1 VNPPSW
7 VAYIPIVVV
16 ALFLNVADVYF
27 LQQDSL
33 PRFHRAVSF
42 WLYVTGHVLIAL
54 ATGFLLY
61 VKAKMPVE
69 DWPIVTMLSALSGF
83 SILQSFTLKFGDK
96 GVDARELFDAWK
108 RRVIEDVAKSNTSR
122 KRADQ
127 LKTAQLLAKKSAGNT
142 SALELA
148 IGQLAPALQQDPQKL
163 LDQMKATSTRPEML
177 MAQWIVS
184 VDLEFAQ
191 NLARDI

>member
-1 VNPPSW
+1 
-7 VAYIPIVVV
+7 
-16 ALFLNVADVYF
+16 
-27 LQQDSL
+27 
-33 PRFHRAVSF
+33 
-42 WLYVTGHVLIAL
+42 
-54 ATGFLLY
+54 
-61 VKAKMPVE
+61 
-69 DWPIVTMLSALSGF
+69 MLSALSGF

-127 LKTAQLLAKKSAGNT
+127 LMTARLLAKKPTGNT

-148 IGQLAPALQQDPQKL
+148 IRQLAPALQQDPQII
-163 LDQMKATSTRPEML
+163 LDQINATAVSPEIL

-191 NLARDI
+191 DLAKNI